1 MRRRQFI
8 AGLGSAAAAWPR
20 SAWAQRLTPVIGYLG
35 AGGPESERV
44 VAIPPFAQGL
54 GEIGYVEGQNVTI
67 EYRFAEGQYTRLPE
81 LAADLV
87 RQRVSVIVATPNLN
101 SARVAEAATATIP
114 ILFMVSDDPAKLGLV
129 ASLNRPGGNA
139 TGVNYFISELAAK
152 RVQLLRHLIPT
163 ASRFG
168 VLINPAASSTD
179 FVKRETIAAASKVG
193 VQPEF
198 VEASDPREIDAAFT
212 TFDGKRI
219 DALLVLP
226 DTLFANQR
234 AQIAALAA
242 RHAIPALYTVR
253 EYVDAGGLISYGTS
267 LKESY
272 HQLGVYAGR
281 ILKGAN
287 PADLPVVQS
296 TKIELVINLKTAN
309 ALGISVPSTLLAV
322 AEEVIE

>member
-1 MRRRQFI
+1 
-8 AGLGSAAAAWPR
+8 
-20 SAWAQRLTPVIGYLG
+20 
-35 AGGPESERV
+35 
-44 VAIPPFAQGL
+44 
-54 GEIGYVEGQNVTI
+54 
-67 EYRFAEGQYTRLPE
+67 
-81 LAADLV
+81 
-87 RQRVSVIVATPNLN
+87 
-101 SARVAEAATATIP
+101 
-114 ILFMVSDDPAKLGLV
+114 LV

-152 RVQLLRHLIPT
+152 RVQLLRQLIPT
-163 ASRFG
+163 AARFG

-179 FVKRETIAAASKVG
+179 FAKRETVAAASTIG
-193 VQPEF
+193 VEPEF
-198 VEASDPREIDAAFT
+198 VEARDPREIEAAFT
-212 TFDGKRI
+212 TFVGKRI

-242 RHAIPALYTVR
+242 RHAIPTLYTVR
-253 EYVDAGGLISYGTS
+253 EYVEAGGLISYGTK

-296 TKIELVINLKTAN
+296 TKIELVINLKTAS
-309 ALGISVPSTLLAV
+309 ALGIAVPSTLLAV
-322 AEEVIE
+322 ADEVIE